1 MEITQG
7 FRHSYSD
14 GKTDRLEVEL
24 SIIYFSKHS
33 CLPHSG
39 ISEILSFRL
48 DCVHG
53 LDRYNS
59 VVFLRRVTSQRMG
72 AHSFSSFCFITH
84 SWLVSVLP
92 LFFGGFGVLHQPEW
106 LPCLI
111 SNLIYKAKP
120 TAPISVYIS
129 DSSCILNI
137 TISFLKFPSIVVTEC
152 LVLTH
157 KIVLQKPSF
166 LRTVLNR

>member
-1 MEITQG
+1 MEITQS

-53 LDRYNS
+53 IIVWCFLGESLAKEWVHIHFPHFVLSHIAGWYLYCPCFLEAL
-59 VVFLRRVTSQRMG
+59 VFCINLNGS
-72 AHSFSSFCFITH
+72 
-84 SWLVSVLP
+84 LVKLATWFTKQNPS
-92 LFFGGFGVLHQPEW
+92 
-106 LPCLI
+106 
-111 SNLIYKAKP
+111 
-120 TAPISVYIS
+120 APISVYIS

-137 TISFLKFPSIVVTEC
+137 TISFLKFPSIVCDRMFGTD
-152 LVLTH
+152 
-157 KIVLQKPSF
+157 P
-166 LRTVLNR
+166 

>member
-53 LDRYNS
+53 LDRYKT
-59 VVFLRRVTSQRMG
+59 VVFLKRVTKQRMG
-72 AHSFSSFCFITH
+72 AHSFSSFFFLSHIAGWYLYCPCFLEA
-84 SWLVSVLP
+84 LV
-92 LFFGGFGVLHQPEW
+92 F
-106 LPCLI
+106 CI
-111 SNLIYKAKP
+111 NLNG
-120 TAPISVYIS
+120 S
-129 DSSCILNI
+129 
-137 TISFLKFPSIVVTEC
+137 
-152 LVLTH
+152 LV
-157 KIVLQKPSF
+157 
-166 LRTVLNR
+166 